1 MKTLYRTALTYNLKI
16 LSHPFENP
24 MKIPIK
30 QGLNPVV
37 DDNSRI
43 LILGSLPGDASLKSR
58 EYYAYPQNQFWNI
71 LSSIYQES
79 IRVDYESKRAFLRKH
94 GIALWDVLKAAERKG
109 SLDSNIRS
117 PVVND
122 LKGFIRKHPQIRAI
136 GLNGR
141 KAWEKFNKHCIF
153 KAGDMHVRY
162 LPSSSSMHT
171 KPLPEKVQAW
181 QDFLEP
187 VM

>member
-1 MKTLYRTALTYNLKI
+1 
-16 LSHPFENP
+16 

-43 LILGSLPGDASLKSR
+43 LILGSLPGHASLKSR

-79 IRVDYESKRAFLRKH
+79 IRVDYESKRAFLHKH
-94 GIALWDVLKAAERKG
+94 GIALWDVLKAAEREG

-122 LKGFIRKHPQIRAI
+122 LAGLIQKHPQIKAV

-141 KAWEKFNKHCIF
+141 TAEKNFNKHWRSHSVFSADNI
-153 KAGDMHVRY
+153 HVRY
-162 LPSSSSMHT
+162 LPSSSPT
-171 KPLPEKVQAW
+171 RGRYVKTVDEKVQAW